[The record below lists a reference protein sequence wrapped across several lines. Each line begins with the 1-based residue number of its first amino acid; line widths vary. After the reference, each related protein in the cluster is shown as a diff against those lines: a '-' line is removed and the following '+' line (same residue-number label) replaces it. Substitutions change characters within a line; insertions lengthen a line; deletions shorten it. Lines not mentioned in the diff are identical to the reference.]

1 MVMNM
6 NRLINM
12 GVRMLMNKGI
22 NKGINVAANRGKKP
36 EDMTPEER
44 VAAKSARGNTQN
56 ARRSLGMLR
65 RFMR

>member
-1 MVMNM
+1 MNM

-22 NKGINVAANRGKKP
+22 NKGISLAASRGKRP
-36 EDMTPEER
+36 GDMSPDER
-44 VAAKSARGNTQN
+44 QSAKAVQGNAQK

>member
-1 MVMNM
+1 MNM

-12 GVRMLMNKGI
+12 GMRMLMNKGV
-22 NKGINVAANRGKKP
+22 NKGIDIASRRGKNA
-36 EDMTPEER
+36 EDMTPQER
-44 VAAKSARGNTQN
+44 QTAQTARKNAGT